1 MDKARPDPRPRPRPT
16 PESAP
21 KMAQRSLRITRP
33 DGRKVH
39 FYPKNG
45 SERSGRVTLDGH
57 YKCPETK
64 TYKKTTRVVTPK
76 TARKLGFQI

>member
-1 MDKARPDPRPRPRPT
+1 MDPGPKPPKTNP
-16 PESAP
+16 P
-21 KMAQRSLRITRP
+21 KMLQRSLRITRR

-57 YKCPETK
+57 YKCPDTK

-76 TARKLGFQI
+76 TARKLGFAV